1 MLHYKSA
8 LYSQAPLGFFLC
20 KEARMGELKLK
31 PGWVSWEGQTEAR
44 MGELG
49 SQEGWAPTEAR
60 MGGLKLIYQW
70 LRMATL

>member
-1 MLHYKSA
+1 
-8 LYSQAPLGFFLC
+8 
-20 KEARMGELKLK
+20 MGELKLK